1 MSKYSIEQ
9 FSEITGLNKILIRTW
24 ENRYNFIEP
33 KRTSTNIRYY
43 DDTMLVKGIKYSI
56 LVKNGYKISKLVNH
70 NEKHISQLIEETLKI
85 TSNLNKKNDIYIS
98 KFLESAILFN
108 QLLFDKTYKSCIKN
122 LGIVNFYKDVLIKT
136 MNQISILFLN
146 SKITPANEHFLSE
159 NIRVKIGY
167 EIEKIKNKTLSRKKW
182 VLFLPE
188 NEYHDIGLL
197 FTHLILKIKN
207 YKVIYLGQ
215 NVPRENLL
223 SFNNKDTNL
232 FFFLNTDRNENFSN
246 KLCSFLKKNIK
257 QSQIYVVDKQE
268 CIDKKYSNI
277 IKIKN
282 IDQFINLLNI
292 EEG

>member
-9 FSEITGLNKILIRTW
+9 FSEITGINKILIRTW

-43 DDTMLVKGIKYSI
+43 DDAMLVKGIKYSI

-70 NEKHISQLIEETLKI
+70 NEKYISQLIEETLKI

-108 QLLFDKTYKSCIKN
+108 QLLFNKTYKSCIKN

-188 NEYHDIGLL
+188 SEYHDIGLL
-197 FTHLILKIKN
+197 FTYLILKIKN
-207 YKVIYLGQ
+207 YEVIYLGQ

-246 KLCSFLKKNIK
+246 TLCSFLKNNIK

-268 CIDKKYSNI
+268 CIDKKFSNI

-282 IDQFINLLNI
+282 IDQFVNLLNI
-292 EEG
+292 KEE